1 MKLDEAFD
9 YLSRV
14 CSSSRVAQAYIIEG
28 DPRGDAQVLA
38 ERTLALLF
46 CEANKKPCGECKSCH
61 QIKHHTHPDALWI
74 EPQKKSRIISIEQV
88 RNLQQLI
95 FQTAFA
101 GGWKACVLVG
111 ADRLGAPAANAFLKT
126 LEEPPGKSVF
136 FLLTDSPQSLLPT
149 IWSRCQHIGL
159 SGDEVN
165 LREEWKDMLTDILAA
180 SGNRTGTA
188 SLGAAERTIR
198 LLKQMK
204 SAAYD
209 EECEAAEARATE
221 DENGANK
228 PEEDDDTL
236 DARAEARF
244 REWRR
249 SVMRLIMNWH
259 RDVLLLVCGSEE
271 DLLFN
276 DSHARMLREAARGT
290 SKSKAVNN
298 LRIIEEMNRR
308 IDENL
313 PEAPVLS
320 YGFSRLG

>member
-1 MKLDEAFD
+1 
-9 YLSRV
+9 
-14 CSSSRVAQAYIIEG
+14 
-28 DPRGDAQVLA
+28 
-38 ERTLALLF
+38 
-46 CEANKKPCGECKSCH
+46 
-61 QIKHHTHPDALWI
+61 
-74 EPQKKSRIISIEQV
+74 
-88 RNLQQLI
+88 LI

-111 ADRLGAPAANAFLKT
+111 ADRLGQEASNAFLKT
-126 LEEPPGKSVF
+126 LEEPPEKSVF

-165 LREEWKDMLTDILAA
+165 LRDEWKKELIGILAA
-180 SGNRTGTA
+180 SGNRNATA
-188 SLGAAERTIR
+188 ALGASERIIR

-204 SAAYD
+204 SAAID
-209 EECEAAEARATE
+209 EEYEAAEARATE
-221 DENGANK
+221 DEKGAK
-228 PEEDDDTL
+228 KAEEDDDTL

-249 SVMRLIMNWH
+249 SVMRLIMNWQ
-259 RDVLLLVCGSEE
+259 RDILLLVCGAED

-276 DSHARMLREAARGT
+276 NSHAKMLKETARGT
-290 SKSKAVNN
+290 TKSKAVNN

-308 IDENL
+308 IETNL

>member
-46 CEANKKPCGECKSCH
+46 CEATKKPCGECKPCR

-74 EPQKKSRIISIEQV
+74 EPQKKSRIISIEQI

-111 ADRLGAPAANAFLKT
+111 ADRLGQEASNAFLKT
-126 LEEPPGKSVF
+126 LEEPPEKSVF
-136 FLLTDSPQSLLPT
+136 FLLTDSPKSMLPT

-165 LREEWKDMLTDILAA
+165 LREEWKSALIEILAA
-180 SGNRTGTA
+180 SGNRNA
-188 SLGAAERTIR
+188 ASSLGAAERTIR

-209 EECEAAEARATE
+209 EESEAAEARATE
-221 DENGANK
+221 DEKGIK
-228 PEEDDDTL
+228 KIEEDDDTL

-259 RDVLLLVCGSEE
+259 RDILLLACGAED

-276 DSHARMLREAARGT
+276 NSHAKMLRDIAKGVT
-290 SKSKAVNN
+290 KSKAVNN
-298 LRIIEEMNRR
+298 LRIIEEINRR
-308 IDENL
+308 IESNL
-313 PEAPVLS
+313 PDAPVLS